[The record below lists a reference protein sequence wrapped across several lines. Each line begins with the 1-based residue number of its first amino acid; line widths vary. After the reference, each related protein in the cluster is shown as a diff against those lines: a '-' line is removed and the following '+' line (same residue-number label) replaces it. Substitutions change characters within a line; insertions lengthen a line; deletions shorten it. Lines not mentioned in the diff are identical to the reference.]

1 MRSFTIRG
9 IDIKE
14 GECYKFLI
22 GRFFLYAKVITF
34 TENPYVIVVED
45 IYGKKLAIDLR
56 KTTII
61 SEYNCLE
68 FENRSQNKSEKKRE
82 KKRKAKKEQTKEQ
95 TEEKREGEN
104 K

>member
-9 IDIKE
+9 IDIRE

-22 GRFFLYAKVITF
+22 GRFFLYAKILTF
-34 TENPYVIVVED
+34 TENPYIIVIMD

-61 SEYNCLE
+61 SEFDCLE
-68 FENRSQNKSEKKRE
+68 FENRSQNKTFQKKER
-82 KKRKAKKEQTKEQ
+82 KRKAKKEQTEEQ
-95 TEEKREGEN
+95 TEENKEGVN

>member
-1 MRSFTIRG
+1 MKSFRIRG
-9 IDIKE
+9 IEIKE

-22 GRFFLYAKVITF
+22 GRFFLYAKVMTF
-34 TENPYVIVVED
+34 TENPYIIVIMD

-61 SEYNCLE
+61 SEFDCLE
-68 FENRSQNKSEKKRE
+68 FENRSQNKASEKKER
-82 KKRKAKKEQTKEQ
+82 KRKAKKEQK
-95 TEEKREGEN
+95 EEKREGEN